1 MCHFVT
7 YNKISIHASSFH
19 LILIY
24 SCSGLQ
30 QVVQMEINTQS
41 YIWHNF
47 KRSIKP
53 FKATCDGGALP
64 MDDDDDGDD
73 ANDGDNNDGTLV
85 LSPSTIVSWLI
96 FINVLYPAL
105 LTGEIRH

>member
-1 MCHFVT
+1 M
-7 YNKISIHASSFH
+7 
-19 LILIY
+19 
-24 SCSGLQ
+24 
-30 QVVQMEINTQS
+30 
-41 YIWHNF
+41 WW
-47 KRSIKP
+47 
-53 FKATCDGGALP
+53 GGALP

-105 LTGEIRH
+105 LTGEIRR